1 MLFRHIVEKLIQLT
15 GAGESEE
22 GQRLDAVTKHLQSL
36 PMETLL
42 KLQLL
47 MYFGRGDDPD
57 IYALFEYLS
66 DPAVTPDAADVI
78 RTLATKRPLAEY
90 LSRGVQALDKAG
102 IDLETLPKFGP
113 IPFSKTV
120 H

>member
-1 MLFRHIVEKLIQLT
+1 MLFRHIVEKIIQLT
-15 GAGESEE
+15 VADENEE

-47 MYFGRGDDPD
+47 MYFCRGDDPD

-66 DPAVTPDAADVI
+66 DPAVTPDDADVI

-90 LSRGVQALDKAG
+90 LSSGVQALDKAG
-102 IDLETLPKFGP
+102 IDLETLPKFGS